1 MTTTNADGSRLDPQ
15 SNTPDSVEVSES
27 REVATTV
34 ETPSGEL
41 TALQDAFV
49 DEYVTSGGDR
59 KNSVIRA
66 GYSENGADVTAVRL
80 LKHDVVIAEIF
91 RRSRLRLVNVVPK
104 ALAGLQELAMNAR
117 SERVRREALDSLLDR
132 AGFRAPERIEHHHG
146 GGLEV
151 SIDLS

>member
-1 MTTTNADGSRLDPQ
+1 MTSLSEANQTTQ
-15 SNTPDSVEVSES
+15 
-27 REVATTV
+27 VATQV
-34 ETPSGEL
+34 ETPNGVL
-41 TALQDAFV
+41 TPLQDAFV
-49 DEYVTSGGDR
+49 DEYVMSGGDR

-66 GYSENGADVTAVRL
+66 GYSESGADVTATRL
-80 LKHDVVIAEIF
+80 LKHDTVIAEIF

-104 ALAGLQELAMNAR
+104 ALEGLMNLAMNAK

-151 SIDLS
+151 SIDLSPLSHGER